1 MAGVKRVIIAFTLGF
16 AVYAMNLAISWM
28 VASKKSPALIGMLAS
43 VMVATNLFGFRMAT
57 LDTAALIAL
66 SVGAGFGAA
75 SGYGVLRRARGP

>member
-1 MAGVKRVIIAFTLGF
+1 MKSVLVAFALGF

-28 VASKKSPALIGMLAS
+28 VASKKSPALIGVLAS
-43 VMVATNLFGFRMAT
+43 VMVATNLFGFRLAT
-57 LDTAALIAL
+57 LDTSALVAL